1 MSREQNEV
9 IVNHLPSLTWNRLG
23 VNAAKA
29 VFDWNDETGGEVR
42 VRGLA
47 ASEITEEKLDSTA
60 ADAWISQ
67 HGSGIVRES
76 YIAGKYAIYQK
87 QAFATGMGAGFDEWA
102 AAHRGETA
110 LYTVPAGAKNL
121 APVVITRTM
130 PEGASDY
137 LETLIHV
144 RAGAEAVFI
153 ITDETPEEVSE
164 TASGTAALS
173 TRVYLEEGSVLHLMK
188 INLLG
193 KNYVQLDDTGA
204 YVSDRAHFDFLQM
217 ELGGA
222 RTYAGLY
229 VDQAGRR
236 SRFTCNTGYYADED
250 HLTDLNYVTAQRA
263 KKTESEILVKGVLAD
278 RAQKVFRGTID
289 FRNGSAGSVGNE
301 REDVLLLDPEVINKT
316 TPVILCEEED
326 VDGQHG
332 ATIGRLGEDMLFYLG
347 TRGISEAEAERIMV
361 RGRLNSIA
369 RVIPDEDVRIKLHCR
384 LEKALGA
391 EA

>member
-29 VFDWNDETGGEVR
+29 VFDWNDENEGKVS
-42 VRGLA
+42 VRGLQS
-47 ASEITEEKLDSTA
+47 SEITEEKLDSAA
-60 ADAWISQ
+60 ADAWIKQ
-67 HGSGIVRES
+67 YGSGIVRES
-76 YIAGKYAIYQK
+76 YVAGKYAIYQK
-87 QAFATGMGAGFDEWA
+87 QAFATGMGAGFDEWT
-102 AAHRGETA
+102 AAHRGETT
-110 LYTVPAGAKNL
+110 LYTVPAGAKET

-130 PEGASDY
+130 QENASDY
-137 LETLIHV
+137 REALIHV
-144 RAGAEAVFI
+144 RAGAEAAFI
-153 ITDETPEEVSE
+153 LIDETPEEICE
-164 TASGTAALS
+164 TAGGTAALS

-188 INLLG
+188 VNLLG
-193 KNYVQLDDTGA
+193 RNYVQLDDTGA

-222 RTYAGLY
+222 KTYAGLY
-229 VDQAGRR
+229 VDQAGRK
-236 SRFTCNTGYYADED
+236 SKFTCNTGYYTDAD

-263 KKTESEILVKGVLAD
+263 KKTVSEILVKGVLAD
-278 RAQKVFRGTID
+278 HAQKVFRGTID

-301 REDVLLLDPEVINKT
+301 REDVLLLDQDVINKT

-326 VDGQHG
+326 VDGEHG
-332 ATIGRLGEDMLFYLG
+332 ATIGRLDEDMLFYLG
-347 TRGISEAEAERIMV
+347 TRGISEEEAERIMV

-369 RVIPDEDVRIKLHCR
+369 REIPDEEVRIKLHCR

-391 EA
+391 E